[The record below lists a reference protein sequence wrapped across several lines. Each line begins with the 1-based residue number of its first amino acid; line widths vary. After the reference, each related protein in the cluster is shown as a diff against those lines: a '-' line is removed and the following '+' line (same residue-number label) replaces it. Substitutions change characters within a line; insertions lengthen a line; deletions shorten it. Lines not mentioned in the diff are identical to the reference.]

1 MSFSIE
7 LELKKIILA
16 TKSLKDTYTIKH
28 KNSKYSLNLIIQEIL
43 FFLKSGSSWNI
54 FRSPINNK
62 TLFWHYSRFVKN
74 NVFFRLF
81 EKIKNSYLKKYITN
95 DNLIFIDSTTIFNK
109 GGVNKLGRNK
119 FYKNKKC
126 TKISLMTD
134 SNGFPLSILFMKGNY
149 HDIHTFQKHIKDL
162 KVMIP
167 KNKVTVLADKAY
179 SSKQNYE
186 LLEKNNFQH
195 IIPPRKNMKL
205 HETYQY
211 DKKTYKKRIKIEH
224 IFGRIKMNKRVNSR
238 YDKFLSHYSGF
249 VHLMFAIIA
258 NNIIIKLN
266 E

>member
-7 LELKKIILA
+7 LELEKIILA
-16 TKSLKDTYTIKH
+16 TKCLKDTYVTKH
-28 KNSKYSLNLIIQEIL
+28 TNSKYSLDLIIKEIM

-74 NVFFRLF
+74 NVFLRLF
-81 EKIKNSYLKKYITN
+81 EKIKNSYLKKYIAT
-95 DNLIFIDSTTIFNK
+95 DNQIYIDSTTIFNK
-109 GGVNKLGRNK
+109 GGINKLGRNK

-134 SNGFPLSILFMKGNY
+134 SNGFPLSVLFMKGNY
-149 HDIHTFQKHIKDL
+149 HDTHAFRKHIKDL

-186 LLEKNNFQH
+186 LLEKNSIGH

-211 DKKTYKKRIKIEH
+211 DKEIYKKRIKIEH
-224 IFGRIKMNKRVNSR
+224 IFGRIKMRRGLIVDMIS
-238 YDKFLSHYSGF
+238 FCP
-249 VHLMFAIIA
+249 IILDSF
-258 NNIIIKLN
+258 I
-266 E
+266 